1 MLTKQKYKA
10 ANRLILLLLLFIL
23 IIPVSI
29 VLGQETSPVVYSIAV
44 DGEITPAMAI
54 FLERKIEDAN
64 TNNADGIII
73 EIKTLGGRVDSAIEM
88 RDAIIASDTPVVVY
102 IESRAISAGALISI
116 AAPTI
121 AMAPGSHIGAAK
133 PSPDDPKTVA
143 FVSGEFRTTAE
154 LTGRDPQIAMA
165 MVDESIEIDGL
176 VREGEILDLT
186 ANEAFANGYAE
197 FIAIDRNEVMR
208 EMGWQDATLI
218 QEEMDFRYRIAQ
230 FLTSYEVASL
240 LLSLGMIALIA
251 EFYTQGFG
259 ISGIIGIAC
268 FVLYFSS
275 GFIAGYTDLWAV
287 VIFFIGVALLII
299 ELTIPEFGVFGI
311 SGLIAMVIGI
321 ILAAPSVRQ
330 GVFSIL
336 ISILAAIIAIP
347 IFIKVFGKSK
357 FMNRIILVH
366 SETVAMGY
374 VHTTGKSDLTGK
386 KGVAISVLR
395 PSGKVLIDGI
405 RTDAIAEGEFI
416 DSGTQIKVVFVEGS
430 KVVVAADN
438 ESQ

>member
-1 MLTKQKYKA
+1 MMTRKPPKIA
-10 ANRLILLLLLFIL
+10 GRLIFFLLLFFIVM
-23 IIPVSI
+23 PAFT
-29 VLGQETSPVVYSIAV
+29 VLGQDSPQVVHSIAV
-44 DGEITPAMAI
+44 DGEITPAMAA
-54 FLERKIEDAN
+54 FLKHKIDDAN
-64 TNNADGIII
+64 ANNADGIII

-88 RDAIIASDTPVVVY
+88 RDAIIASDAPVVVY

-116 AAPTI
+116 AARTI
-121 AMAPGSHIGAAK
+121 AMAPGSHIGSAK

-154 LTGRDPQIAMA
+154 LTGRDPQIAVA
-165 MVDESIEIDGL
+165 MVDETIVIEGL

-186 ANEAFANGYAE
+186 ANEAFANGYAD
-197 FIAIDRNEVMR
+197 FIADGRAEVMR
-208 EMGWQDATLI
+208 EMGWQNATLI
-218 QEEMDFRYRIAQ
+218 EEEMDFRYRIAQ

-275 GFIAGYTDLWAV
+275 GFIVGYTDLWAV
-287 VIFFIGVALLII
+287 VIFFIGVVLLII
-299 ELTIPEFGVFGI
+299 ELTIPEFGIFGI
-311 SGLIAMVIGI
+311 SGLIAMFIGI

-330 GVFSIL
+330 GVFSLL
-336 ISILAAIIAIP
+336 ISILAGIIAIP

-357 FMNRIILVH
+357 FMNRLVLAH

-374 VHTTGKSDLTGK
+374 VHTAAKNDMVGKTGL
-386 KGVAISVLR
+386 ALSVLR
-395 PSGKVLIDGI
+395 PSGKILVDGI

-416 DSGTQIKVVFVEGS
+416 DSGTRIKVVHVEGS
-430 KVVVAADN
+430 KIIVAPDLD
-438 ESQ
+438 QD